1 MNDYYPLLLALG
13 TLAVSSGLVILVTDV
28 ISIVL
33 YQSPSTSKAEVLALV
48 SSTFHGTTLV
58 LMTLLVFQFFIHHKP
73 QHSEKLKPRGY
84 LIVFAGTS
92 CIISSGVTALQL
104 VLDKTRKGKTPLD
117 PKILRPPES
126 LVLVAVISGAA
137 SIISQCIFVICL
149 ASLRRKKRK
158 SKSIL
163 SDTPDQSTQMSRSIY
178 TQPSI
183 TSSNTQQKYLCN
195 FRPTNIKLSSL
206 KHHSLKIVEKFSST
220 RFSLFSIQKNP
231 KSVPTSDQL
240 STYQFT
246 RSHTPNLLLLDR
258 NNRFHESE
266 KASVDINPS
275 QSVESLALPST
286 LKPSTSFK
294 FLETIPASP
303 TDPSGGEDFRS
314 MLPQNPQPLARR
326 NESTRSF
333 SPANSYREPKRYSR
347 SPTPVEINRESHI
360 HPLFRTDSSDP
371 PSIVTPG
378 TIVTAAPGAG
388 KVISNRASL
397 RSLRSKKSG
406 SSLQSRRKNLSSSE
420 NFPVYTESE
429 NRGMLQLQEPLP
441 SYGVY
446 FEASN

>member
-33 YQSPSTSKAEVLALV
+33 YQSPSTNKAEILALV

-58 LMTLLVFQFFIHHKP
+58 LMALLVCQYFKHHRP
-73 QHSEKLKPRGY
+73 QNSDKLKPRGY
-84 LIVFAGTS
+84 LIVFAGAS
-92 CIISSGVTALQL
+92 CIISSGVTALEL
-104 VLDKTRKGKTPLD
+104 VLNRTKKGNTSLD

-126 LVLVAVISGAA
+126 LVLGAVISGAA
-137 SIISQCIFVICL
+137 SMISQCTFVICL
-149 ASLRRKKRK
+149 ASLRRKKHTN
-158 SKSIL
+158 KSIL
-163 SDTPDQSTQMSRSIY
+163 SMTADQSIKASTSIY
-178 TQPSI
+178 TQHSFI
-183 TSSNTQQKYLCN
+183 GSNVHQKYHYN
-195 FRPTNIKLSSL
+195 FKSTDLKPSSL
-206 KHHSLKIVEKFSST
+206 KHHFLKIIEKFSST
-220 RFSLFSIQKNP
+220 RFSRFSSQKNSIDAP
-231 KSVPTSDQL
+231 ASDRL

-258 NNRFHESE
+258 NNIYHGGN
-266 KASVDINPS
+266 KTSVDINPS

-286 LKPSTSFK
+286 LKHSNSFK

-314 MLPQNPQPLARR
+314 MLPQNPQPTTRR
-326 NESTRSF
+326 NGSTRSF

-371 PSIVTPG
+371 PAVTPG
-378 TIVTAAPGAG
+378 TRLTAAPGAG

-406 SSLQSRRKNLSSSE
+406 SSLQSRRKDVSSIENLPR
-420 NFPVYTESE
+420 FTESE
-429 NRGMLQLQEPLP
+429 SRGMLQLQEPLP
-441 SYGVY
+441 SYGVN